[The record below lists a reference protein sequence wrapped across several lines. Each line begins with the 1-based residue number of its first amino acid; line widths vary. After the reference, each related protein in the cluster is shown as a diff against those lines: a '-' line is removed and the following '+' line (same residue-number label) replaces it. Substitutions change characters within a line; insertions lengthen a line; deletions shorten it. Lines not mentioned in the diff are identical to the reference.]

1 MQEENK
7 PEKNRDGFFE
17 FFGITPEE
25 EDLFKAIYKRRQIYR
40 RIIYILILIIV
51 ILTVLLCM
59 Q

>member
-1 MQEENK
+1 MK
-7 PEKNRDGFFE
+7 KRDGFFE

-25 EDLFKAIYKRRQIYR
+25 EVLFKAIYKRRQIYR